1 MVADTVASG
10 LTSSS
15 MPAEMISP
23 YVPVSGPALGEAV
36 DELEAFTV
44 ALAEGEANG
53 LGDLDPLVPPPHEIN
68 KTGANVQTAPLR
80 IKGDLKAANL
90 YVASFLPPVWAGHD

>member
-1 MVADTVASG
+1 VAETAGGCTAPSCAVEQNWTEEGAIAMVADTVASG

-53 LGDLDPLVPPPHEIN
+53 LGD
-68 KTGANVQTAPLR
+68 
-80 IKGDLKAANL
+80 
-90 YVASFLPPVWAGHD
+90 